1 MKLLR
6 FDGLSREAN
15 AVASAQTY
23 ARLVPMLARGTVIKP
38 LLRSSRGGPLLVGR
52 GGARVK
58 NPQFLSHAGRL
69 VIEDFAEV
77 QGLSVNGIT
86 FGADVSIGRGT
97 QIRPSSY
104 YGGGEA
110 GIGLQVGDRTSFG
123 TGCFIGCSGGDIRIG
138 NDVMLGPG
146 VKLFSENHV
155 FEDIETTIKSQ
166 GVKREFLT
174 IGDDVWIGSGATITA
189 GGVSIGSG
197 SVIAAGSVVT
207 RDLPSNSVAA
217 GVPAKVLRTR

>member
-1 MKLLR
+1 MKLFR

-15 AVASAQTY
+15 ALASAQTY
-23 ARLVPMLARGTVIKP
+23 ARLVPMLSRGTLLKP
-38 LLRSSRGGPLLVGR
+38 LLRSSRGPLLIGR
-52 GGARVK
+52 GARVK

-77 QGLSVNGIT
+77 QGLSVKGIN
-86 FGADVSIGRGT
+86 FGSEVSIGRGT

-104 YGGGEA
+104 YGGEA
-110 GIGLQVGDRTSFG
+110 GIGLWVGDRTSFG
-123 TGCFIGCSGGDIRIG
+123 AGCFIGCSGDIRIG

-155 FEDIETTIKSQ
+155 FEDVTTTIKSQ

-174 IGDDVWIGSGATITA
+174 IGDDVWIGSGATVTA
-189 GGVSIGSG
+189 GVSIGSG

-207 RDLPSNSVAA
+207 RDLPNNSVAA
-217 GVPAKVLRTR
+217 GIPAKVLRTR